1 MSSCSHVVVATDSTK
16 SMILHPRRHLI
27 TLAHGITPNILTDD
41 WLLQSEASGSFLRA
55 DSFRISSLQATI
67 ENGIAARSNGNKGIL
82 GGYKVV
88 LCSGVA
94 GKDENP
100 SREFFR
106 LLVLSAGGKWISDS
120 QLGAR
125 LKAKDSLS
133 KHVIITSDTAKLN
146 NNSIKALDLGALEI
160 RCQSLLKAVQSQE
173 IEPYFFAAIS
183 STAEDGQ
190 EQDERADVAEEEA
203 SSNHTAKTRTGAPG
217 KCALLLSYLHN
228 Q

>member
-1 MSSCSHVVVATDSTK
+1 MSSCSHVVAATDSTK
-16 SMILHPRRHLI
+16 STILHPRRQLI
-27 TLAHGITPNILTDD
+27 TLAYGITPNIVTDN

-82 GGYKVV
+82 GGYNVV

-94 GKDENP
+94 GKNENP
-100 SREFFR
+100 PREFLR

-120 QLGAR
+120 QLGTR
-125 LKAKDSLS
+125 LKAKANLS

-146 NNSIKALDLGALEI
+146 NNSIEALGHGALEI

-173 IEPYFFAAIS
+173 IEPYFFTAIS

-203 SSNHTAKTRTGAPG
+203 SSNNTAETRTGAPG
-217 KCALLLSYLHN
+217 KFALLLSYLHN